1 MTTEPTAA
9 KKAVAAVRLDE
20 PALARLRELDPCGR
34 NGVVM
39 RVLAAFETSLARM
52 LTQLQAERT
61 AVRADGL
68 ADGHADGHA
77 AVVAGV
83 AHMLKSSSASVGAL
97 ELAKACA
104 EIELKLRHGDASGLQ
119 GDISRL
125 ISAGESALQAVA
137 AILRP

>member
-20 PALARLRELDPCGR
+20 SALARLRELDPCGR

-52 LTQLQAERT
+52 LTRLQAERT
-61 AVRADGL
+61 AVR
-68 ADGHADGHA
+68 ADGHA